1 MPTGVESIERLGT
14 PMDVLIKQKF
24 ADAADLYPN
33 DRSGLERC
41 LRMLLAATPK
51 SYNDLQSSF
60 GHTID
65 LFKHRADEGW
75 VVIDI
80 GGNNLRLIAGVN
92 YERQKLYVKHI
103 YTHPDYD
110 TATAWYARNKRGTKP

>member
-1 MPTGVESIERLGT
+1 
-14 PMDVLIKQKF
+14 MDVLAKGRF
-24 ADAADLYPN
+24 EEAATRWPN

-41 LRMLLAATPK
+41 LRLLTDAAPK
-51 SYNDLQSSF
+51 SYTDLQETF

-65 LFKHRADEGW
+65 LFKHRAAEGW

-80 GGNNLRLIAGVN
+80 SGNKLRLIAGVN

-103 YTHPDYD
+103 YTHSDYD
-110 TATAWYARNKRGTKP
+110 TATEWYASNKRGNKP